1 MVLNLS
7 RIPASGNRPLFK
19 IKGNS
24 NSYNAFSLFLIIL
37 LARQSEMPKFAE
49 SLLNNFIQKMPMQ
62 TNLVEHLINTK
73 KLFLS
78 EATFD

>member
-1 MVLNLS
+1 MKFTQNSSNTNSIEQS
-7 RIPASGNRPLFK
+7 R
-19 IKGNS
+19 
-24 NSYNAFSLFLIIL
+24 LFLETMNAT

>member
-1 MVLNLS
+1 MK
-7 RIPASGNRPLFK
+7 AT
-19 IKGNS
+19 
-24 NSYNAFSLFLIIL
+24 

-73 KLFLS
+73 NLFLS

>member
-1 MVLNLS
+1 MKFTQNKS
-7 RIPASGNRPLFK
+7 NI
-19 IKGNS
+19 NS
-24 NSYNAFSLFLIIL
+24 IERARLFLETMNAT

-73 KLFLS
+73 NLFLS